1 MDLRKATELVI
12 QDALENH
19 QGGIAFEDLENMSAK
34 ERKELAVKLVNSDD
48 FLERLTATLEDVI
61 NEYFEDFGE
70 EYDIYG

>member
-12 QDALENH
+12 QDTLENH

-34 ERKELAVKLVNSDD
+34 ERKELAVKLVNSDE

-61 NEYFEDFGE
+61 NEYFEEFGE